1 MVLNK
6 NFFSIKSISKKKIK
20 YGFFTRL
27 NGVSKNKFKSLNC
40 SLSNGDEKKIVL
52 KNRLLAL
59 KKLKLDKKKL
69 ILIKQTHSSKVIRI
83 SRNNLNKKI
92 NADGMITSL
101 DNIALG
107 ILTADCAPIF
117 IYDTEDKIVCC
128 LHSGW
133 KGTLNNISKNAIKL
147 INKCNIK
154 SDNLIA
160 IIGPC
165 LGAKNYEVDKKF
177 ERRFIKKNFKYTKF
191 FRNKNETKSYFNL
204 RGIIEYQLKELGVKR
219 IHNINRDTYNSESL
233 FFSHRRSTHKGDKTS
248 GRLINIISL
257 T

>member
-1 MVLNK
+1 MFLKK
-6 NFFSIKSISKKKIK
+6 NFFSLRSTNNYKIK

-27 NGVSKNKFKSLNC
+27 NGFSKKQFKSLNC
-40 SLSNGDEKKIVL
+40 SFSNGDEQKLVL
-52 KNRLLAL
+52 KNRQLAL
-59 KKLKLDKKKL
+59 KKLKLSQKKL
-69 ILIKQTHSSKVIRI
+69 ILINQTHSSKVIRI
-83 SRNNLNKKI
+83 NTNNLNKKN

-101 DNIALG
+101 EDVALG

-117 IYDTEDKIVCC
+117 IYDNKKKFICC

-147 INKCNIK
+147 FDKYNIK
-154 SDNLIA
+154 STELVA

-165 LGAKNYEVDKKF
+165 LGAKNYEVDKEF
-177 ERRFIKKNFKYTKF
+177 ERKFIKKNLEYSKF
-191 FRNKNETKSYFNL
+191 FRNKNKTKSFFNL
-204 RGIIEYQLKELGVKR
+204 RGILKYQLKKLGLKKV
-219 IHNINRDTYNSESL
+219 HNIDLDTYNNKSL
-233 FFSHRRSTHKGDKTS
+233 FFSHRRSTHKGEASS